1 LWSGFIRHENRH
13 KVLVLLPESSRK
25 VDSKNLG
32 EWLTIT
38 FQVACKKVMAWLQSN
53 DPDGTA
59 PKRRNEIGE
68 NNGKA
73 SKDDTPGP

>member
-1 LWSGFIRHENRH
+1 MWSGFIRHENRH
-13 KVLVLLPESSRK
+13 KVLVLPPGSSRK
-25 VDSKNLG
+25 VDSKKFG
-32 EWLTIT
+32 EWPTIT
-38 FQVACKKVMAWLQSN
+38 FQVARKKVMAWLQSN

-73 SKDDTPGP
+73 LKDDATGR

>member
-1 LWSGFIRHENRH
+1 
-13 KVLVLLPESSRK
+13 
-25 VDSKNLG
+25 
-32 EWLTIT
+32 
-38 FQVACKKVMAWLQSN
+38 MAWLQRN

-73 SKDDTPGP
+73 SKDDAPGR

>member
-13 KVLVLLPESSRK
+13 KVLVLPPRISRK

-32 EWLTIT
+32 EWPTIT
-38 FQVACKKVMAWLQSN
+38 FQVAHKKVMAWLQRN
-53 DPDGTA
+53 DSDGTA

-73 SKDDTPGP
+73 SKDDATGR